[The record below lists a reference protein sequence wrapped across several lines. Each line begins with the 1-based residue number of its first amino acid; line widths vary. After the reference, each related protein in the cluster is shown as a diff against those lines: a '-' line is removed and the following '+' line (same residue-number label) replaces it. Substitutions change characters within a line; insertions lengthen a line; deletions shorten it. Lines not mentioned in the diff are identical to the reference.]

1 MARTARLAARLADLS
16 HAQLVEIAVAGCEAS
31 TQVKNRADAILAAH
45 KPLAQWAVEGVLLSS
60 DLVPHLLAPLE
71 LEDGAVASVCSQ
83 WAAGWKA
90 SSEGRRRLIRVPFEF
105 PVHLLGKS
113 SLCMAVMP
121 DLDTWRQ
128 DPNEQQL
135 AVSFNS
141 RTVQTLHRGMRS
153 CDWSWMSLPRFGE
166 MAASAQFLYTTSASG
181 VRCFTHD
188 GSMVED
194 CVFPDKVACC
204 PVLGPDLL
212 FCVLYD
218 EDSEEETADQ
228 NDEIVALD
236 AQTLQPLYR
245 FGLSLFDDACGLAVL
260 GEELFV
266 CDTGNDRIQV
276 FSLAGEH
283 HRSITGEWERPVAL
297 CFVQDRLYLVEE
309 SAGEEDVE
317 GPGHR
322 ICVLSLQGDLLQVY
336 TNPVEEQIFAD
347 TLCCF
352 EGKLLAPVLASNGY
366 EFVHAG
372 VLALR
377 DIVWQGLR
385 EPCSSGFDRPRAPPR
400 GFS

>member
-1 MARTARLAARLADLS
+1 MGVRLGELPY
-16 HAQLVEIAVAGCEAS
+16 AQLLEIATAGCEAS
-31 TQVKNRADAILAAH
+31 AAVKNRADAVLAAH

-105 PVHLLGKS
+105 PQYFSGLLPGKS
-113 SLCMAVMP
+113 SLCMAVLP
-121 DLDTWRQ
+121 DRDTWRD

-135 AVSFNS
+135 VVSFDS
-141 RTVQTLHRGMRS
+141 GHAYSTVHTLPRGMS
-153 CDWSWMSLPRFGE
+153 ACSSGSSLPRFGE
-166 MAASAQFLYTTSASG
+166 MAASAQFLYTAGVSG

-188 GSMVED
+188 GTMVEE
-194 CVFPDKVACC
+194 VFPDKAACC
-204 PVLGPDLL
+204 PVLGPDRL

-218 EDSEEETADQ
+218 DGSEEETADQ
-228 NDEIVALD
+228 NDEIVTFD

-245 FGLSLFDDACGLAVL
+245 FGLSMLDQACGLAVI

-266 CDTGNDRIQV
+266 CDAGNDRIQV

-283 HRSITGEWERPVAL
+283 HRSITGEFKRPVAL
-297 CFVQDRLYLVEE
+297 CFVKDRLYLVEE
-309 SAGEEDVE
+309 STDEDDVE

-352 EGKLLAPVLASNGY
+352 DGKLLAPVLASNGH
-366 EFVHAG
+366 EFVYAG
-372 VLALR
+372 VWALR
-377 DIVWQGLR
+377 DIVW
-385 EPCSSGFDRPRAPPR
+385 
-400 GFS
+400 